1 MLFFNLK
8 NMGKKSETMH
18 RKIFP
23 KQLVKKL
30 KVYPRTLIK
39 LFAIYSDGF

>member
-8 NMGKKSETMH
+8 NMEKKL
-18 RKIFP
+18 K
-23 KQLVKKL
+23 LVKKL